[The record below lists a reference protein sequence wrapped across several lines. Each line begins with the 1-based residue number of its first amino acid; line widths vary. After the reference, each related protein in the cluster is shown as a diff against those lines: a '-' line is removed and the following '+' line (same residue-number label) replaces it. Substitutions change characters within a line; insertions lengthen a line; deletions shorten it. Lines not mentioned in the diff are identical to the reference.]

1 MDYLPPSDRGGVEG
15 RRGESVIQAS
25 RGHMP
30 PVRTMLAPV
39 TETNAAARDD
49 DGAPPDG
56 GAVIWIRHAATRD
69 QIDELALVLA
79 ATGIPHEVA
88 PYVRDGA
95 AAGWVLGVAAQSVA
109 GARQA
114 LQKYDA
120 ESRSAVQVAPAA
132 PDRGTNALGIGAGL
146 ALIAFAMITG
156 YWENEPASRWFQVGV
171 ADASRIRAGEWWRA
185 VTAMTLHADIMH
197 LLGNV
202 AASVIFISA
211 AGRWM
216 GAGVAGAAIVA
227 AATGANL
234 LTAWTEPAQH
244 LSVGASTATFAGLGL
259 VVGLQVVRRWRG
271 GGAIRRRA
279 WVAAGA
285 GFALLAMLGM
295 GAKADV
301 FAHAYGLGLGT
312 LLGVVIGAID
322 RPPGATGVTGPD
334 GLLVLAPPTKARR
347 WMAFVAQA
355 ALLATTLAAIAAAWA
370 RAWRHG

>member
-1 MDYLPPSDRGGVEG
+1 M
-15 RRGESVIQAS
+15 
-25 RGHMP
+25 
-30 PVRTMLAPV
+30 
-39 TETNAAARDD
+39 AARDD
-49 DGAPPDG
+49 DAPPPDDG
-56 GAVIWIRHAATRD
+56 ALIWIRLAPTRERM
-69 QIDELALVLA
+69 DELALVLA
-79 ATGIPHEVA
+79 ATGIPYQIA
-88 PYVRDGA
+88 PYVQDGRP
-95 AAGWVLGVAAQSVA
+95 AGWVLGVAAQAVA
-109 GARQA
+109 AANRA
-114 LQKYDA
+114 LRKYDA
-120 ESRSAVQVAPAA
+120 ESRSAVHTVPDA

-156 YWENEPASRWFQVGV
+156 YWESEPVSRWFQVGV

-185 VTAMTLHADIMH
+185 VTAMTLHADVMH

-202 AASVIFISA
+202 AASVIFIAA

-216 GAGVAGAAIVA
+216 GAGVAAAAIVA

-234 LTAWTEPAQH
+234 LTAWTERDAH
-244 LSVGASTATFAGLGL
+244 FSVGASTATFAGLGL

-312 LLGVVIGAID
+312 LLGVLIGAID
-322 RPPGATGVTGPD
+322 RARPRPIEGTAV
-334 GLLVLAPPTKARR
+334 VLERAVSTPPTVRQTKAHR
-347 WMAFVAQA
+347 WMVLMGQA
-355 ALLATTLAAIAAAWA
+355 ALLAATVGAIAAAWA
-370 RAWRHG
+370 HAWAHG

>member
-1 MDYLPPSDRGGVEG
+1 VARRALGSPPDYAG
-15 RRGESVIQAS
+15 A
-25 RGHMP
+25 
-30 PVRTMLAPV
+30 V

-49 DGAPPDG
+49 DGAPPEG
-56 GAVIWIRHAATRD
+56 GPLIWIRQAPTRER
-69 QIDELALVLA
+69 IEELALVLA
-79 ATGIPHEVA
+79 ATGIPYEVA
-88 PYVRDGA
+88 PYLQDGRP
-95 AAGWVLGVAAQSVA
+95 AGWVLGVAAQAVA
-109 GARQA
+109 AANRA
-114 LQKYDA
+114 LRKYDA
-120 ESRSAVQVAPAA
+120 ESRSAVSSVPAA
-132 PDRGTNALGIGAGL
+132 PDRGTNALGVGAGL

-156 YWENEPASRWFQVGV
+156 YWESEPASRWFQVGV

-185 VTAMTLHADIMH
+185 VTAITLHADVMH

-216 GAGVAGAAIVA
+216 GAGVAAAAIVA

-234 LTAWTEPAQH
+234 LTAWTEHDAH
-244 LSVGASTATFAGLGL
+244 FSVGASTATFAGLGL

-301 FAHAYGLGLGT
+301 FAHAYSLGLGT
-312 LLGVVIGAID
+312 LLGIGIGAVD
-322 RPPGATGVTGPD
+322 RPRPPAVGDASVPTRAQRW
-334 GLLVLAPPTKARR
+334 LAFA
-347 WMAFVAQA
+347 AQA
-355 ALLATTLAAIAAAWA
+355 ALLAITVGAVAAAWA
-370 RAWRHG
+370 RAWAHG

>member
-1 MDYLPPSDRGGVEG
+1 
-15 RRGESVIQAS
+15 
-25 RGHMP
+25 
-30 PVRTMLAPV
+30 MLASV

-56 GAVIWIRHAATRD
+56 GPLIWIRHAHTRD
-69 QIDELALVLA
+69 RIDELALVLA
-79 ATGIPHEVA
+79 ATGIPHQIA
-88 PYVRDGA
+88 PYLHNGA
-95 AAGWVLGVAAQSVA
+95 PAGWVLGVAAQAVA
-109 GARQA
+109 AAHRA

-120 ESRSAVQVAPAA
+120 ESRSAVQVAPPA
-132 PDRGTNALGIGAGL
+132 PDRGTNALGIGVGL
-146 ALIAFAMITG
+146 ALIAFAMLTG
-156 YWENEPASRWFQVGV
+156 YWESEPVSRWFQVGV

-185 VTAMTLHADIMH
+185 VTAITLHGDVMH

-216 GAGVAGAAIVA
+216 GAGVAAAAIVA

-234 LTAWTEPAQH
+234 ATAWTQQGEH
-244 LSVGASTATFAGLGL
+244 LSAGASTATFAALGL

-301 FAHAYGLGLGT
+301 SAHAFSLGLGA
-312 LLGVVIGAID
+312 LLGVAIGAID
-322 RPPGATGVTGPD
+322 RPAVVTGPD
-334 GLLVLAPPTKARR
+334 GLAIVSAPPSKARR
-347 WMAFVAQA
+347 WMAFAAQA
-355 ALLATTLAAIAAAWA
+355 ALLSATVAGVAAAWA
-370 RAWRHG
+370 HAWAHR